1 MLPFTESFLVW
12 ILSTTI
18 PALVGV
24 TLIFIVGRRAS
35 PRLVAAFALGIFFWF
50 FVDTI
55 EGSSDLDV
63 SAGFAGGIGQVAM
76 VALFI
81 VGVLVFFGLDSRL
94 FNEEGGAPTVG
105 LAVPFLAALAI
116 GFHGFGEGTAFGS
129 TAALTSS
136 ASIMDAFG
144 GVAAGAAYALHKMF
158 EPMMVGALYVTWV
171 GDNRGGA
178 AARSKDIL
186 LLTLLFVLPSIL
198 GAATGYFIS
207 YDATYF
213 FALGTGTAI
222 YTAFRLAKQVFHVPS
237 LPRTGEWLKVAA
249 AVVLGFILIY
259 LAALLH
265 S

>member
-1 MLPFTESFLVW
+1 M
-12 ILSTTI
+12 
-18 PALVGV
+18 GV
-24 TLIFIVGRRAS
+24 SLIFIVGRRTS

-63 SAGFAGGIGQVAM
+63 GAGFAGGIDQVVM
-76 VALFI
+76 VVLFVAGI
-81 VGVLVFFGLDSRL
+81 LVFFALDKGFFS
-94 FNEEGGAPTVG
+94 EEGGAPTVG
-105 LAVPFLAALAI
+105 LTVPLLAALAI

-136 ASIMDAFG
+136 SSIMDAFG

-158 EPMMVGALYVTWV
+158 EPMMAGALYVTWV
-171 GDNRGGA
+171 GDSRGGA
-178 AARSKDIL
+178 ATRAKDIL
-186 LLTLLFVLPSIL
+186 LLTSLFVLPSIL

-222 YTAFRLAKQVFHVPS
+222 YTAFRLAKQVFRTPGR
-237 LPRTGEWLKVAA
+237 PRSAESLKVAV
-249 AVVLGFILIY
+249 AVMIGFILIY